1 MLKHYDERAEFSD
14 ESSSAP
20 NQLSIKQLRGDACC
34 IWKQASPLNTLSIRQ
49 LSADTLIPWILDKG
63 LVGGQLGRRDR
74 EEAAVGREGRAGV

>member
-14 ESSSAP
+14 ESVSAA

-49 LSADTLIPWILDKG
+49 LSADT
-63 LVGGQLGRRDR
+63 R
-74 EEAAVGREGRAGV
+74 